1 MKLFE
6 RRLNAVLLTIY
17 LFLRWFSFC
26 GVFVTDRGL
35 FLLVISIVL
44 IPVLFVV
51 SNAVLNRIC
60 RLNPIVPRP
69 KTDRQL
75 LISFLTATTGAF
87 AILMIWFAAFC
98 PGSFQGDC
106 INQVGQALSGEYDDW
121 HPVWQTILFYTLPLK
136 LTGGKFWS
144 MTFFQML
151 WFSLVMGYLIR
162 TIYKY
167 AGKWWAAG
175 IWAYIMLNPYTGQML
190 LYPWKDN
197 AFAMAGTIAFIMAVE
212 ICLSHGKWA
221 DKWWKCLLLGIMM
234 ANCTIFRHNAI
245 ALTAFM
251 AIGLFFFMN
260 RIRWVQ
266 MLIGFMA
273 FFAMIKGPVYG
284 LLHVQ
289 RTPQPV
295 VQAVGLPMAMIGNV
309 VVETPERLDDETAEF
324 VYAIASQEEWEA
336 DYELGNFGVMK
347 YYGNV
352 NLRPIEDAG
361 TSKVFQ
367 MAGRCILASP
377 KASFR
382 ALFALTDIV
391 YGLDLKDE
399 GYIGTQIIDNKYGI
413 MYRRNEQL
421 AAILDVYYKLL
432 RLHGLNFI
440 RQFAFCLLV
449 LLGAVLGRVNL
460 GRVADWKRIML
471 ILGIYAYSFG
481 TMLLLTSADSRFF
494 YIDYLICPL
503 AVVTLMADC
512 VSDDSPSWDSDDGT

>member
-17 LFLRWFSFC
+17 LFLICFSFC
-26 GVFVTDRGL
+26 FVFVTDRGL

-51 SNAVLNRIC
+51 SNAVLNRIS
-60 RLNPIVPRP
+60 RLNPIAAKP
-69 KTDRQL
+69 KSDRQ
-75 LISFLTATTGAF
+75 ITRSFFAATVSSF
-87 AILMIWFAAFC
+87 VILMIWFAAFR

-136 LTGGKFWS
+136 LTGGKFWA

-197 AFAMAGTIAFIMAVE
+197 AFTMAGTIAFIMAVE

-221 DKWWKCLLLGIMM
+221 DKWWKCVLLGIMM

-245 ALTAFM
+245 ALTAFLV
-251 AIGLFFFMN
+251 IGLFFFMD
-260 RIRWVQ
+260 RIRWIQ

-309 VVETPERLDDETAEF
+309 VVETPERLDDEVADF
-324 VYAIASQEEWEA
+324 AYRIAPREIWER
-336 DYELGNFGVMK
+336 DYEMGNFGVMK
-347 YYGNV
+347 YYGEV
-352 NLRPIEDAG
+352 NLEPIEEAG
-361 TSKVFQ
+361 TAKVFG
-367 MAGRCILASP
+367 MALNCIKTSPAASL
-377 KASFR
+377 KA
-382 ALFALTDIV
+382 AFALTDIV
-391 YGLDLKDE
+391 YGPDIKDE
-399 GYIGTQIIDNKYGI
+399 GYIGTQIIDNNYGI
-413 MYRRNEQL
+413 MYQGNGRL
-421 AAILDVYYKLL
+421 AGFLELYYKLV
-432 RLHGLNFI
+432 RLHGLNYT
-440 RQFAFCLLV
+440 RQFAFCLLILTTV
-449 LLGAVLGRVNL
+449 ILGR
-460 GRVADWKRIML
+460 ADLHSADERKML
-471 ILGIYAYSFG
+471 IVVLSIYAYSFG

-494 YIDYLICPL
+494 YVDYLICPL
-503 AVVTLMADC
+503 AVIMMMSKRGDNVIIQEK
-512 VSDDSPSWDSDDGT
+512 

>member
-1 MKLFE
+1 MKSFE

-17 LFLRWFSFC
+17 LFLICFSFC
-26 GVFVTDRGL
+26 FVFVTDRGL
-35 FLLVISIVL
+35 FLMIISIVL
-44 IPVLFVV
+44 IPVLFIV
-51 SNAVLNRIC
+51 SNVALNRIS
-60 RLNPIVPRP
+60 RLNLIASRP
-69 KTDRQL
+69 KSDRQL
-75 LISFLTATTGAF
+75 LISFLVATMGSF
-87 AILMIWFAAFC
+87 VILMIWFVTFR

-136 LTGGKFWS
+136 MTDGKFWS

-175 IWAYIMLNPYTGQML
+175 IWAYVMLNPYTGQML

-197 AFAMAGTIAFIMAVE
+197 AFAMAGAVTFIMAAE
-212 ICLSHGKWA
+212 IYFTGGQWA
-221 DKWWKCLLLGIMM
+221 DKWWKCVLLGIMM

-245 ALTAFM
+245 ALTAFLV
-251 AIGLFFFMN
+251 IGVFFFMD
-260 RIRWVQ
+260 RIRWIQ

-289 RTPQPV
+289 RTPQSV
-295 VQAVGLPMAMIGNV
+295 VQAVRLPMAMIGNV
-309 VVETPERLDDETAEF
+309 VVETPERLDDETSEF
-324 VYAIASQEEWEA
+324 VYAIAPQEEWEA

-352 NLRPIEDAG
+352 NLQPIEDVG

-377 KASFR
+377 KASLR
-382 ALFALTDIV
+382 AFFALTDIV
-391 YGLDLKDE
+391 YGPDLKDE
-399 GYIGTQIIDNKYGI
+399 GYIGTQIIDNNYGI
-413 MYRRNEQL
+413 MYQGSGRL
-421 AAILDVYYKLL
+421 ARFLELYYKLV
-432 RLHGLNFI
+432 RLHGLNYT
-440 RQFAFCLLV
+440 RQFAFCLLI
-449 LLGAVLGRVNL
+449 LLTVILGR
-460 GRVADWKRIML
+460 ADLRSADEWKRLML
-471 ILGIYAYSFG
+471 VLSIYAYSFG

-494 YIDYLICPL
+494 YVDYLICPL
-503 AVVTLMADC
+503 AVILMISKRENN
-512 VSDDSPSWDSDDGT
+512 VMIREN